1 MAPGRFEPC
10 LQRYRKSAVMII
22 LPYSGT
28 KSAVRIS
35 CSKGNSAPPVHTVS
49 RSETKSLRMLDH
61 SNTVSTLIPC
71 E

>member
-1 MAPGRFEPC
+1 
-10 LQRYRKSAVMII
+10 MII

-35 CSKGNSAPPVHTVS
+35 CKGEQRKFSPSGAHGK
-49 RSETKSLRMLDH
+49 RGQETKSLRMLDH